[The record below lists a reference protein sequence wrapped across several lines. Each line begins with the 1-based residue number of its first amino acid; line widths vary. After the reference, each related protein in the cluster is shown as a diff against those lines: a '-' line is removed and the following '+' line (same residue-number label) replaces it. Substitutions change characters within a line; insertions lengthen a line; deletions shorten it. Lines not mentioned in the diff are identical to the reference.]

1 MNVTLPN
8 GKVIKNVPEG
18 TTKQQ
23 IMDKAIAS
31 GLATADDFGI
41 APQQSQPLSPVS
53 ASEVPTGFEGATNQQ
68 QAAQGNTFAN
78 VANEAMSAVNRGGIN
93 VVDAL
98 GWPIREPINAAL
110 RMGDVD
116 YQIPTL
122 RSSLADTRATVE
134 GGQMADGLPKRIVR
148 AAGELALPSG
158 AIGGAVRKTA
168 QALTPQITAAN
179 ANAVLPN
186 VGRQLAQGT
195 AAGDVGYG
203 AASGAGTEIGREVGG
218 ERGAMVGGLVAPLAV
233 AGGAVGAKALVENA
247 QKSSM
252 KKAAVPSIDELKIA
266 AREGYNE
273 IDNLGAVVHSSRV
286 NGLARDLSETIRGE
300 GFNKRIHPKVAAAL
314 DEFEKVKGTDQPI
327 SNIDTL
333 RKVARGAASSIEPD
347 EARLGSIMVGKVD
360 DFLDNLDQAALVGG
374 NADEVGRK
382 FKDARQLWQ
391 RARKGD
397 DIEYVFERAKNQAS
411 GFENGLRTQFRSILN
426 NKKKMRGYTAEEK
439 AAMEQVVRGGGMENT
454 AKALGKFGFSE
465 GQATSMLL
473 SSLGAT
479 AGYAAGG
486 AAGGVAVPLI
496 GQVSKNLA
504 QKLTRNNAELVS
516 QIVRQGKDAD
526 SIAKA
531 YFTKV
536 APENRSASELA
547 ELLISMKA
555 RDQLTART
563 ADERAK
569 QVIADANY
577 LIRAYNS
584 TQASDKKAED
594 NEKTD

>member
-1 MNVTLPN
+1 
-8 GKVIKNVPEG
+8 
-18 TTKQQ
+18 
-23 IMDKAIAS
+23 
-31 GLATADDFGI
+31 
-41 APQQSQPLSPVS
+41 
-53 ASEVPTGFEGATNQQ
+53 
-68 QAAQGNTFAN
+68 
-78 VANEAMSAVNRGGIN
+78 
-93 VVDAL
+93 
-98 GWPIREPINAAL
+98 
-110 RMGDVD
+110 
-116 YQIPTL
+116 
-122 RSSLADTRATVE
+122 
-134 GGQMADGLPKRIVR
+134 MADGLPKRIVR

-158 AIGGAVRKTA
+158 AIGGAIRKTA

-203 AASGAGTEIGREVGG
+203 AVSGAGTEIGREIGG
-218 ERGAMVGGLVAPLAV
+218 DTGALIGGLAAPLAV
-233 AGGAVGAKALVENA
+233 AGGVAGAKSIADKAQQSALRKNA
-247 QKSSM
+247 T
-252 KKAAVPSIDELKIA
+252 PNIDELKVA
-266 AREGYNE
+266 AREVYKE
-273 IDNLGAVVHSSRV
+273 IDNLGAVVDSSRV
-286 NGLARDLSETIRGE
+286 TGLTRDLDTSIRGE
-300 GFNKRIHPKVAAAL
+300 GFNKRIHPKVSAAL
-314 DEFEKVKGTDQPI
+314 DEFKKIEGTNQPI
-327 SNIDTL
+327 SNLDTL
-333 RKVARGAASSIEPD
+333 RKVARSAASSIEPD

-360 DFLDNLDQAALVGG
+360 DFLDNLDQSALVGG

-397 DIEYVFERAKNQAS
+397 DIEYAFERAKNQAS
-411 GFENGLRTQFRSILN
+411 GFENGLRVQFRSILN

-516 QIVRQGKDAD
+516 RIVRQGKDAD

-536 APENRSASELA
+536 APENRSAPELA

-555 RDQLTART
+555 RDLLTART

>member
-23 IMDKAIAS
+23 VMDKAIAS

-41 APQQSQPLSPVS
+41 AQPQQPLSPVS
-53 ASEVPTGFEGATNQQ
+53 ASEVPAALDGSSNQQ
-68 QAAQGNTFAN
+68 QDAQGNTFAD
-78 VANEAMSAVNRGGIN
+78 VANEAISAVNRGGIN

-110 RMGDVD
+110 RLGEVD

-122 RSSLADTRATVE
+122 RSSLADTIATVE
-134 GGQMADGLPKRIVR
+134 GGQMADGLPRRIVR

-158 AIGGAVRKTA
+158 AIGGAVRKMA
-168 QALTPQITAAN
+168 QAITPQITAVN

-195 AAGDVGYG
+195 AAADIGYG
-203 AASGAGTEIGREVGG
+203 AASGVGAELGREVGG
-218 ERGAMVGGLVAPLAV
+218 DTGALIGGLAAPLAIAGGV
-233 AGGAVGAKALVENA
+233 AGAKSIADKA
-247 QKSSM
+247 QQSAFKKS
-252 KKAAVPSIDELKIA
+252 AAPSIDELKVA
-266 AREGYNE
+266 AKEVYKE
-273 IDNLGAVVHSSRV
+273 IDNLGATVDSSRV
-286 NGLARDLSETIRGE
+286 TGLTRDLDASIRGE

-314 DEFEKVKGTDQPI
+314 DEFKKIEGTNQPI
-327 SNIDTL
+327 TNLDTL
-333 RKVARGAASSIEPD
+333 RKVARSAASSIEPD
-347 EARLGSIMVGKVD
+347 EARLGSIMVSKVD
-360 DFLDNLDQAALVGG
+360 DFLDGLDQSALVGG

-397 DIEYVFERAKNQAS
+397 DIEYAFERAKNQAS

-439 AAMEQVVRGGGMENT
+439 AAMEKVVRGGGLENT

-465 GQATSMLL
+465 GQATSMLMG
-473 SSLGAT
+473 SIGV
-479 AGYAAGG
+479 AGG
-486 AAGGVAVPLI
+486 AALGGGAGAVAVPLV

-516 QIVRQGKDAD
+516 RIVRQGKDAD

-531 YFTKV
+531 YFVKV

-555 RDQLTART
+555 RDQLSAR
-563 ADERAK
+563 AVDDRAR
-569 QVIADANY
+569 QVITDANY

-584 TQASDKKAED
+584 TQASDKKVES